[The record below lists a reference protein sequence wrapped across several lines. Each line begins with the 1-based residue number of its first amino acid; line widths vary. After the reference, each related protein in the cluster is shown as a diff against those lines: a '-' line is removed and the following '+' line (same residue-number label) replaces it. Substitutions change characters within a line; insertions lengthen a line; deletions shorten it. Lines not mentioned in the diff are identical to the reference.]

1 MQDLLMIWQCVVHQE
16 DGLADVKRVVSSVA
30 TGALTQ
36 QQLAG
41 MNMGQMQ
48 LLQPMGAGGVPAGIT
63 AAGVHP
69 GVAGQGMMWPMN
81 AANMQQANLLQQ
93 AQFMQQQQAGNPAV
107 AQQPPASQPP
117 AG

>member
-1 MQDLLMIWQCVVHQE
+1 MCDPSSQAIASLTTAVACFLVCVC
-16 DGLADVKRVVSSVA
+16 A
-30 TGALTQ
+30 GALNQ

-48 LLQPMGAGGVPAGIT
+48 LMPGMNAGAAGMT

-81 AANMQQANLLQQ
+81 AANMQQANLAYMQLQQ
-93 AQFMQQQQAGNPAV
+93 QGGNAAAAAAAV
-107 AQQPPASQPP
+107 QQPASSQPP
-117 AG
+117 GAG